1 MKQKQELPK
10 SKIRENGRTKI
21 GSKKRRKKEE
31 STKRGRHGRE
41 TWKMYQRRKKIK
53 STSLDSANTPHA
65 EVPPPAELLGRYV
78 LVEYEE
84 IKALSSYRG

>member
-1 MKQKQELPK
+1 MEQKQELPK
-10 SKIRENGRTKI
+10 SKIRENGRTKR
-21 GSKKRRKKEE
+21 GRRKEKKKRRKYQ
-31 STKRGRHGRE
+31 KRKTGKRN
-41 TWKMYQRRKKIK
+41 KMYQRRKKIK

-78 LVEYEE
+78 LVKYEE

>member
-1 MKQKQELPK
+1 MEQKQELPK
-10 SKIRENGRTKI
+10 SKIRENGRTKR

-31 STKRGRHGRE
+31 STKRGRQGRE
-41 TWKMYQRRKKIK
+41 TRCTKGERKSK

-78 LVEYEE
+78 LVKYEE